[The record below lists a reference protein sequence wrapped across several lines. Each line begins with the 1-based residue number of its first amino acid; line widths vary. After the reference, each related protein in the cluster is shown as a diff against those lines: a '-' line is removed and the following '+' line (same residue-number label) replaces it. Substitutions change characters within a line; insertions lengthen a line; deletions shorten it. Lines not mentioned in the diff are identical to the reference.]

1 MRWKGERRMKAKKH
15 IEFDRVFA
23 YLTEGKTD
31 ILWFTSEDVMRR
43 VGVFMVDL
51 ARSDEFKF
59 EWNIDKD
66 IEGDIVLAVAKIYGT
81 EGISVFI
88 RHNEHDQKIQFKSEK
103 QMRRAGQCLI
113 DLARIGGNEVEIKDE
128 EK

>member
-1 MRWKGERRMKAKKH
+1 MKAKKH

-31 ILWFTSEDVMRR
+31 VLWFENEDVMRR
-43 VGVFMVDL
+43 AGECL
-51 ARSDEFKF
+51 F
-59 EWNIDKD
+59 ELIKNNFLVIFDRPGLLLTRGYD
-66 IEGDIVLAVAKIYGT
+66 AGGICVKIT
-81 EGISVFI
+81 
-88 RHNEHDQKIQFKSEK
+88 HNTHDQEIRFASEK

>member
-1 MRWKGERRMKAKKH
+1 MKAKKH

-23 YLTEGKTD
+23 YITEEKTD
-31 ILWFTSEDVMRR
+31 ILWFESEDVMRR

-66 IEGDIVLAVAKIYGT
+66 IEGEIVLAVAKIYGT

-88 RHNEHDQKIQFKSEK
+88 RHNEHDQKIQFKNEK

>member
-1 MRWKGERRMKAKKH
+1 MKAKKH

-31 ILWFTSEDVMRR
+31 ILWFESEETMRR
-43 VGVFMVDL
+43 VGECLVELERTHGNLQEYGAIHVTK
-51 ARSDEFKF
+51 AYTQYGIR
-59 EWNIDKD
+59 
-66 IEGDIVLAVAKIYGT
+66 VLIADCSHSQEIT
-81 EGISVFI
+81 FT
-88 RHNEHDQKIQFKSEK
+88 SEK

>member
-1 MRWKGERRMKAKKH
+1 MKAKKH

-31 ILWFTSEDVMRR
+31 ILWFESEDVMRR

-66 IEGDIVLAVAKIYGT
+66 IEGEIVLAVAKIYGT

-88 RHNEHDQKIQFKSEK
+88 RHNEHDQKIQFKSEN

-113 DLARIGGNEVEIKDE
+113 DLARIGGNEVEITDDINDK
-128 EK
+128 